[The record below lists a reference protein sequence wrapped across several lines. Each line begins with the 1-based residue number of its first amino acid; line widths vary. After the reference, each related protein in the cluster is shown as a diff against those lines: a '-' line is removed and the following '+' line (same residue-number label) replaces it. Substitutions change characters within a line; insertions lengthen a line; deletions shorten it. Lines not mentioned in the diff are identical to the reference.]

1 MLTFMATRLESPT
14 GAPTP
19 YASGSEL
26 SGDGSAHHMDSISYF
41 EIQVMAW
48 NFVLARTFVGR
59 PLRHQTSSSRHS
71 HRVG

>member
-26 SGDGSAHHMDSISYF
+26 SGGGSAHHMDSISYL
-41 EIQVMAW
+41 EIQAI
-48 NFVLARTFVGR
+48 A
-59 PLRHQTSSSRHS
+59 
-71 HRVG
+71 